1 MSKSNDGESDIQKFT
16 FQGIVPVWSAA
27 AQLYISLHTS
37 DPGEA
42 GKQNTNECAY
52 GSYERLPTNRD
63 ITGWTVTDNVASNAT
78 VLTFATCS
86 LGTEIITHVGIG
98 TDLTGEGRLI
108 QSYQLTSPLTVN
120 AGTTPYFPVGALQ
133 VIEE

>member
-1 MSKSNDGESDIQKFT
+1 MSKSNDGENDIQKFT
-16 FQGIVPVWSAA
+16 FQGIAPTWSAIP
-27 AQLYISLHTS
+27 QLYISLHTS
-37 DPGEA
+37 NPGEA

-52 GSYERLPTNRD
+52 GSYVRLPINRD
-63 ITGWTVTDNVASNAT
+63 DTGWTVTNNIASNAI
-78 VLTFATCS
+78 VLTFASCS

-98 TDLTGEGRLI
+98 TDLAGEGRLL

-120 AGTTPYFPVGALQ
+120 IGTSPYFSVGALQ